1 MMAIESSLD
10 VMKDV
15 ALIMEFSTAS
25 SILRASSSAPCFCS
39 EWIKE
44 WRGRVP

>member
-1 MMAIESSLD
+1 MMAIESCLD

-25 SILRASSSAPCFCS
+25 SILRASSSASCGCMIVF
-39 EWIKE
+39 
-44 WRGRVP
+44 